1 MARSYSVTP
10 SVTDDAVGHVF
21 SAEANGCMHAAT
33 ILYTIRRDDKV
44 LGFAFCYPMHPRK
57 LVALIVE
64 LMEWCKDTSPRDK
77 FEGAMAFYRQLK
89 QTVPLIGFSRERD
102 EKFFSRMYDRGVI
115 RLAGVSHAVFP
126 REEAVVWEAV

>member
-1 MARSYSVTP
+1 
-10 SVTDDAVGHVF
+10 
-21 SAEANGCMHAAT
+21 MHAAS

-89 QTVPLIGFSRERD
+89 QTVPLIGFSRVRD
-102 EKFFSRMYDRGVI
+102 DKFFTRMGELEVI
-115 RLAGVSHAVFP
+115 RLVGFSDAVFP
-126 REEAVVWEAV
+126 REVATVWEAVQ